1 MLVTVVVVIVGAV
14 LAVRGPV
21 RVERDN
27 GAAGERRGKQT
38 GQEKR
43 RGSESFHGPITG
55 LAAAEVCDTL
65 LRAVSSGVLLFHAG
79 VDLPCSTLAARMPA
93 TTGRRAFLQ
102 LLVDEGVTHLFGN
115 PGTTELA
122 IMEVVPEFPQLDFV
136 LGLQESVVLA
146 MADGFCRASGR
157 LAAANVHVMPGLGN
171 AMGALYNAK
180 FSGSPILL
188 TAGQQEQGH
197 GLLEPMLYEPLV
209 PVAQPLVKWAV
220 EATRAADLPRILH
233 RAAKIALTPPT
244 GPVFLSLPG
253 DVLDESVEME
263 LGRPVRVDSAAR
275 PNDDVLKRIAEM
287 ATSAKRPAILAGQ
300 ELAARDAFGEA
311 AELAELLGAAVYG
324 SSIPYAAAFPTQHP
338 AYMGA
343 FTRAQKQVRGAL
355 EAHDLLLVLGADLLR
370 MSVYSP
376 VEPLPPGLPVIH
388 VSERSHELGKNYRTD
403 IAVEAD
409 VKQTL
414 RALLPLVRGAGPT
427 EQAKKRL
434 AELKQSNWS
443 AQRDKARVEAML
455 AAETKPID
463 PQYLMLR
470 FTESL
475 PRDAVV
481 VDEGLVSTYP
491 LPKLLPLRGPR
502 DYYGLASGGLGF
514 AVPGAVGISLALPGR
529 PIAVVSGDGAAM
541 YGIQGLWTAAHREL
555 PITYIIANNRGYR
568 IIKERLVSFRKTD
581 KFTGMDIREPEIDFV
596 ALAQSLGLA
605 ARRVTDPQDIAP
617 ALREGFASGKPN
629 LIDVRVADGFGG

>member
-1 MLVTVVVVIVGAV
+1 MI
-14 LAVRGPV
+14 
-21 RVERDN
+21 
-27 GAAGERRGKQT
+27 
-38 GQEKR
+38 
-43 RGSESFHGPITG
+43 S
-55 LAAAEVCDTL
+55 
-65 LRAVSSGVLLFHAG
+65 
-79 VDLPCSTLAARMPA
+79 

-122 IMEVVPEFPQLDFV
+122 IMEVVPDFPQLEFV
-136 LGLQESVVLA
+136 LGLQESAVVA

-180 FSGSPILL
+180 FSGSPVIL

-253 DVLDESVEME
+253 DVLDEALE
-263 LGRPVRVDSAAR
+263 LDMGRPVRVEASAR
-275 PNDDVLKRIAEM
+275 PAD
-287 ATSAKRPAILAGQ
+287 ATLDRLLGMILTAKNPAILAGH
-300 ELAARDAFGEA
+300 ELALRDAFAEA

-324 SSIPYAAAFPTQHP
+324 SSIPYSAQFPAEHP
-338 AYMGA
+338 AFMGTL
-343 FTRAQKQVRGAL
+343 TRAQAQVRKTL
-355 EAHDLLLVLGADLLR
+355 EPHDLLLSLGADLLR

-376 VEPLPPGLPVIH
+376 IEPLPGELPVIH
-388 VSERSHELGKNYRTD
+388 ISERAHELGKNYRTD
-403 IAVEAD
+403 LAVQAD

-414 RALLPLVRGAGPT
+414 LSLLPLLRNRVEPAKA
-427 EQAKKRL
+427 QARL
-434 AELKQSNWS
+434 QELKPKNWKS
-443 AQRDKARVEAML
+443 QRDKSRIEAML
-455 AAETKPID
+455 AAETAPID

-470 FTESL
+470 FTETL

-481 VDEGLVSTYP
+481 VDEGLVSTYA
-491 LPKLLPLRGPR
+491 LPKFLAVRGPR

-514 AVPGAVGISLALPGR
+514 AVPGAVGISMALPDR
-529 PIAVVSGDGAAM
+529 PIAVLVGDGSAM
-541 YGIQGLWTAAHREL
+541 YAIQGLWTAAHHRL
-555 PITYIIANNRGYR
+555 PITYVVANNRGYR
-568 IIKERLVSFRKTD
+568 IIKERLVAFRKTD
-581 KFTGMDIREPEIDFV
+581 RFTGMDLRDPDLDFIS
-596 ALAQSLGLA
+596 LAASFGLA
-605 ARRVTDPQDIAP
+605 ARRVTDPQEIAP
-617 ALREGFASGKPN
+617 ALREAFASGRPN
-629 LIDVRVADGFGG
+629 LVDVRVADGFGG